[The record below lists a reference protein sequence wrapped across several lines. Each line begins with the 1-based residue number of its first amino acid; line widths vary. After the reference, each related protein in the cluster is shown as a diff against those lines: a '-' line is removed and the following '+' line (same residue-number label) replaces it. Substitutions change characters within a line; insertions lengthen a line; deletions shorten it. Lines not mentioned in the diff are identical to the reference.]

1 MYTFLIILHIIFS
14 LFLIVAVLLQSGK
27 GAATANIFGGGGAEN
42 VFGAQTSNVLNRA
55 TSILA
60 TGFIV
65 TSLLLTMVSSRSSST
80 SIIKQELQKEKAPI
94 SQEK

>member
-1 MYTFLIILHIIFS
+1 MYTFLIILHVIFA

-42 VFGAQTSNVLNRA
+42 VFGAQTSAVLNRA
-55 TSILA
+55 TTILA
-60 TGFIV
+60 TGFII
-65 TSLLLTMVSSRSSST
+65 TSLLLAMLSSRFSST
-80 SIIKQELQKEKAPI
+80 SIIKKELGKEKPPI